1 MIKLYLLWV
10 PNFIVLEIFFI
21 FGTKFSWNEEIDT
34 CFNVKYVLLGP
45 NFNCL
50 SGYCSLPSGY
60 CWLLLVTWWLLLIL
74 TFSMN
79 GWTVELTDSQNQ
91 EMSIWTFVLS
101 LVSQLIQVVF
111 RYVGSTCLL
120 NVEDSTFS
128 SFPSA
133 PNNVYSFKMFYS
145 GTEAMKVTNWV
156 PDDVYSPVPDGSL
169 RGGEGVVIAW
179 LGCWNLPKFIK
190 EIGPF

>member
-120 NVEDSTFS
+120 NEEDSTFS

-133 PNNVYSFKMFYS
+133 PNNAYIFKMFYS